1 MKIVVS
7 DPVFLPEEY
16 RKRLEVLG
24 NLTIF
29 ENMPSSIVE
38 FILRIVGMG
47 RQKHAGS
54 SPARDR

>member
-29 ENMPSSIVE
+29 ENMPSSTDE
-38 FILRIVGMG
+38 FIARVEDADIVIVGRYG
-47 RQKHAGS
+47 LSR
-54 SPARDR
+54 R

>member
-1 MKIVVS
+1 
-7 DPVFLPEEY
+7 VFLLKEY

>member
-7 DPVFLPEEY
+7 DPIFLPEEY

-29 ENMPSSIVE
+29 ESMPSTIDE
-38 FILRIVGMG
+38 FISRVENADIVT
-47 RQKHAGS
+47 
-54 SPARDR
+54 

>member
-1 MKIVVS
+1 
-7 DPVFLPEEY
+7 VFLPEEY

-29 ENMPSSIVE
+29 ENMPSSIDE
-38 FILRIVGMG
+38 FTKGCG
-47 RQKHAGS
+47 YGKAEYAGS